1 MMGLCVSLVKDLSTD
16 SMIVRT
22 RYAREAVHD
31 AVIAGVNEHG
41 DDFRL
46 TIEPEPEPS
55 EVDGKA

>member
-1 MMGLCVSLVKDLSTD
+1 VKDLSTD

-31 AVIAGVNEHG
+31 AVIAGVTEHG

-46 TIEPEPEPS
+46 TIEPETETEPEPDPS
-55 EVDGKA
+55 EVYAKS